1 MGHEALATVH
11 EHKTLYPMQPCTIL
25 RVGQFNVWK
34 FMQQQVASSAVLVA
48 DQPSQRLEPNAAA
61 SSARC
66 VGGQASHTKQA
77 TQKSCSVWL
86 PAPFSATQT

>member
-1 MGHEALATVH
+1 MHDFEG
-11 EHKTLYPMQPCTIL
+11 C
-25 RVGQFNVWK
+25 GQFLPQGGK

>member
-25 RVGQFNVWK
+25 RVVGNNVWK